1 MKEKPSIGLELE
13 GEGTGSA
20 GSLLPVVLTDPG
32 GDPIDFQ
39 EERVTQPCL
48 GIKKKPRGRRAVQG
62 QAEDQGVSGP
72 RGDESRGVVAS
83 EWGPGSRC
91 PEHVVTG
98 RKATGGRPWGSRA
111 RSRADVCATGRD
123 WSW

>member
-48 GIKKKPRGRRAVQG
+48 GIKKKPRGRRAVTRTGRRPGRLWAPGRREQG
-62 QAEDQGVSGP
+62 
-72 RGDESRGVVAS
+72 SRGI
-83 EWGPGSRC
+83 
-91 PEHVVTG
+91 
-98 RKATGGRPWGSRA
+98 
-111 RSRADVCATGRD
+111 
-123 WSW
+123 